1 MRRVILIAF
10 AAILLVLAP
19 FAIGPMVDRM
29 NETTGG
35 VVEWLRSSEGKLG
48 IAYFV
53 AVGILIKAMGRWWRR
68 T

>member
-1 MRRVILIAF
+1 
-10 AAILLVLAP
+10 LVLAP